1 MKLRNI
7 FSGKPDDFY
16 IQVMLLLLR
25 IGSGSF
31 LLTHGIPKFKRLL
44 EGGEIKFSDPIGLGP
59 EVSLVL
65 AVFAEVICTSL
76 IILGLGTRVAAFI
89 GIGFMSIIAL
99 IVHGPDPFGRKELP
113 LMYLMIFLV
122 LLVFGGGKYS
132 IDHLLGRKSGPLSK
146 E

>member
-1 MKLRNI
+1 MKLHNI
-7 FSGKPDDFY
+7 FFGKPDGSY

-31 LLTHGIPKFKRLL
+31 LLTHGIPKFKKLMA
-44 EGGEIKFSDPIGLGP
+44 GGEIKFSDPIGLGP
-59 EVSLVL
+59 EVSLIL
-65 AVFAEVICTSL
+65 AVFTEVVCTSM
-76 IILGLGTRVAAFI
+76 IILGLGTRIAAFI
-89 GIGFMSIIAL
+89 GIGFMSIISF

-122 LLVFGGGKYS
+122 LLIFGGGKYS
-132 IDHLLGRKSGPLSK
+132 IDHLLGRNSGPLSK